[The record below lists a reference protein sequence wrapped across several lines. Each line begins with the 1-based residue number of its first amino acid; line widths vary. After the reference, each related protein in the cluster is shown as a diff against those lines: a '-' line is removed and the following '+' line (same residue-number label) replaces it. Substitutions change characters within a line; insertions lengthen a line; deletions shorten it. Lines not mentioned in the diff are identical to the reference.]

1 MTPDVALSLSACLAY
16 LIGSIPF
23 SMLIGKLIG
32 GIDLR
37 QHGSGN
43 VGATNVART
52 MGAKWGA
59 VALLCDAGKG
69 MASVAFIPLLL
80 TITEENA
87 VHQQVLCAIFAVL
100 GHMFSCWLKFSGG
113 KGVATALGG
122 VIILSSWATLV
133 AFIGFAITFATTR
146 IVSLASIVA
155 AITFTVAAFVISG
168 EELWSAQNWSSG
180 AFSIAVPLLIIFRHR
195 SNIARLWKGEEP
207 KLTFGKK
214 EAAPIPLDGTDS
226 SKS

>member
-1 MTPDVALSLSACLAY
+1 MTPTVVLSLSACFAY

-23 SMLIGKLIG
+23 SMMIGKLIG

-69 MASVAFIPLLL
+69 MASVALIPLLL
-80 TITEENA
+80 TVSEANA

-100 GHMFSCWLKFSGG
+100 GHMFSCWLKFRGG

-122 VIILSSWATLV
+122 VIILSPWATLV
-133 AFIGFAITFATTR
+133 AFVIFVVTFGTTR
-146 IVSLASIVA
+146 IVSLASMIA
-155 AITFTVAAFVISG
+155 AVTFTIAAFVISG
-168 EELWSAQNWSSG
+168 EELWSARNWSSG
-180 AFSIAVPLLIIFRHR
+180 AFSIAVPLLIIIRHR
-195 SNIARLWKGEEP
+195 SNIGRLWKGEEP

-214 EAAPIPLDGTDS
+214 ETDPIPLDGTDS
-226 SKS
+226 SES

>member
-1 MTPDVALSLSACLAY
+1 MSPVVVLSLSACVAY

-23 SMLIGKLIG
+23 SMMIGKLIG

-37 QHGSGN
+37 QCGSGN

-69 MASVAFIPLLL
+69 MASVALIPLLL
-80 TITEENA
+80 TVSEANS

-100 GHMFSCWLKFSGG
+100 GHMFSCWLKFRGG

-122 VIILSSWATLV
+122 VIILSPWATLV

-146 IVSLASIVA
+146 IVSLASILA
-155 AITFTVAAFVISG
+155 AIIFTAAAFIFSG
-168 EELWSAQNWSSG
+168 EEIWSVRNWSNG
-180 AFSIAVPLLIIFRHR
+180 AFSIAVPLLIIIRHR
-195 SNIARLWKGEEP
+195 SNIRRLWKGEEP
-207 KLTFGKK
+207 KLTFAKK
-214 EAAPIPLDGTDS
+214 DSDSIPLDGTDS
-226 SKS
+226 PNK